1 MPINYMGPASTFNSA
16 FADKLLANPGDAGMQ
31 KEAAVSIG
39 SFIRDEVRE
48 DSFVADKIMTEQ
60 KINFSDLDRDL
71 NLDRLRKIV
80 ELEPESIARWVS
92 FRGLPRSRYLE
103 QDAAEVPFAMITT
116 DKTIKNLFELKT
128 RQNDVR
134 KIISDNNIK
143 DVLAQQDGK
152 WIELVDD
159 AADAFGYKDTYSGGF
174 TKNNVAEAL
183 KPLEA
188 RKIPIGCMLINS
200 TTAKELLK
208 WDKNDIGDTHVS
220 DQYTKGVTITQL
232 MGVKLIIT
240 NKNEYVPDNRA
251 YFFGKEDFLGK
262 FFTLQDTTVYFEQ
275 KGTFIMFYAYKVLG
289 MLLANAKAIHVADF
303 EV

>member
-1 MPINYMGPASTFNSA
+1 MPTQHTMPAATFNNA
-16 FADKLLANPGDAGMQ
+16 FADKLLENQGSELMQ

-39 SFIRDEVRE
+39 SFIRSRVRE
-48 DSFVADKIMTEQ
+48 DSFVADKILSEQ
-60 KINFSDLDRDL
+60 KITFADLDRSL
-71 NLDRLRKIV
+71 NLDKMRKIV
-80 ELEPESIARWVS
+80 ELEPDSIARWIS
-92 FRGLPRSRYLE
+92 FRGLPQSTYIE
-103 QDAAEVPFAMITT
+103 QEAAEVPFAMITT

-128 RQNDVR
+128 RQNDIR
-134 KIISDNNIK
+134 KIISDNHIK
-143 DVLAQQDGK
+143 DVLSQQDKK
-152 WIELVDD
+152 WIELVDET
-159 AADAFGYKDTYSGGF
+159 ATAFGYIDTYDGGF

-208 WDKNDIGDTHVS
+208 WDKNDIGDTYVS

-232 MGVKLIIT
+232 MGIKLIIT
-240 NKNEYVPDNRA
+240 NKNEYVADNKA

-275 KGTFIMFYAYKVLG
+275 KGTYIMFYAYKVLG
-289 MLLANAKAIHVADF
+289 MLLANAKAIHVGIF